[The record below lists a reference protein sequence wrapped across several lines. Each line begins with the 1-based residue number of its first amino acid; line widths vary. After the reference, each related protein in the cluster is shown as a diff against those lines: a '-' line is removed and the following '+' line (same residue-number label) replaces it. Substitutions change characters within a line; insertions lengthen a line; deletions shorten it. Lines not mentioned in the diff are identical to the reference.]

1 MILKNIEQV
10 VGRFS
15 SGSTLRP
22 LYNGYSLVN
31 VPNTVIK
38 ILNKNSDAPGPI
50 LDNAIMKNIETSSIK
65 KVIMILIDGLGYEMF
80 LDSYRNSEFFSRFVE
95 DGMVTPLTS
104 GFPSTTTASITTVN
118 TGLTPQEH
126 ALPEWT
132 LYFREIDKI
141 IKPMPMVTID
151 EKREPLRKII
161 ENPKILYGGDTIYQK
176 MNNAGIASYAIQS
189 SYIAGSTYNKLLND
203 GGTIIPYTT
212 NSDMAIKVRK
222 TVQAAKSGYIYG
234 YLDSVDYTTH
244 VYGPKTEESSS
255 EITNIGSILQKDL
268 IERTDRA
275 TAEET
280 LVMITADHGHAR
292 VDPEKIIY
300 LEEDKKLAGFYEL
313 GLSGKPICPSGF
325 LRDVFFHIKE
335 NKLEEAKNYL
345 LEKLGG
351 KAMVLETKKAFEE
364 GMFGI
369 GVPNNK
375 FFDRVGN
382 LIAVPLQDYQIWHS
396 KEWYDYIRGNKPHMF
411 GMHGGLSKDEI
422 LIPLLTARMSDI
434 M

>member
-1 MILKNIEQV
+1 MILEDIERV
-10 VGRFS
+10 VGKFS
-15 SGSTLRP
+15 SESTLRP

-31 VPNTVIK
+31 VPNTIMK
-38 ILNKNSDAPGPI
+38 ILNKNSDVPGPV
-50 LDNAIMKNIETSSIK
+50 LDNTIMRNIDTDGIK

-95 DGMVTPLTS
+95 NGVVTPLTS

-126 ALPEWT
+126 GLPEWT
-132 LYFREIDKI
+132 LYFREVDNIV
-141 IKPMPMVTID
+141 KPMPMVTID

-161 ENPKILYGGDTIYQK
+161 ENPKILYEGDTIYQK
-176 MNNAGIASYAIQS
+176 MNKAGIASYAIQS
-189 SYIAGSTYNKLLND
+189 SYITGSIYNRVLNN
-203 GGTIIPYTT
+203 GGNVIPYTT

-222 TVQAAKSGYIYG
+222 TTQAIRSGYIYG

-255 EITNIGSILQKDL
+255 EIINIGSTLQKNLLDK
-268 IERTDRA
+268 IDSA
-275 TAEET
+275 TAKET

-300 LEEDKKLAGFYEL
+300 LEEDKKLAGSYEL
-313 GLSGKPICPSGF
+313 GPGGKPIYPSGF

-335 NKLEEAKNYL
+335 SQLEETKNYL
-345 LEKLGG
+345 SEKLGNR
-351 KAMVLETKKAFEE
+351 AIVFETKKAFEE
-364 GMFGI
+364 GMFGVGI
-369 GVPNNK
+369 PNNK

-396 KEWYDYIRGNKPHMF
+396 KEWYDYIKGSKAHMF
-411 GMHGGLSKDEI
+411 GMHGGLSKDEL
-422 LIPLLTARMSDI
+422 LIPLLTARMSDV